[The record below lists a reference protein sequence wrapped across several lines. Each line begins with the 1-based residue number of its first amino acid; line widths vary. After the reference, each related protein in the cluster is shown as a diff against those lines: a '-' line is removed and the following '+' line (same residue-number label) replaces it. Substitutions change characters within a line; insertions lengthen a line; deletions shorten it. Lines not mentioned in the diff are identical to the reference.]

1 MSLVVEQRLG
11 RLQQLI
17 LALLWGEDMYGLEIQ
32 RGVTI
37 YGYEVTSGQLY
48 PALKRLE
55 ENNCVSSFERA
66 GVGAN
71 KKYYRIT
78 ETGKQYLIGNVLDQ
92 IKIIEILAS
101 KKLSSIIIESG
112 LLEVEE
118 GGTMVEFSDLR
129 FRDITLALSRR
140 LGSHGR
146 YIIVA
151 EDEREAERLEKW
163 VKIEGI
169 DDRARVVRTGD
180 KSVEIEPDSVDLAL
194 ILFRMHLDDSAWIL
208 SEAKRMI
215 GVEGRIAVFDL
226 LDSGNDFRS
235 DLYGSVL
242 PRHSRMGVIMDE
254 LHAVIAENGL
264 NIKEERIQKG
274 LIFMF
279 LGKAA

>member
-101 KKLSSIIIESG
+101 KKLSGIIIESG

-264 NIKEERIQKG
+264 NVKEERIQKG

>member
-101 KKLSSIIIESG
+101 KKLSGIIIESG

-118 GGTMVEFSDLR
+118 GDTVVEFSDLR

-208 SEAKRMI
+208 SEAKRII

-254 LHAVIAENGL
+254 LHAAIAENGL

>member
-66 GVGAN
+66 GIGAN

-101 KKLSSIIIESG
+101 KKLSGIIIESG

-118 GGTMVEFSDLR
+118 GDTVVEFSDLR

-208 SEAKRMI
+208 SEAKRII

-242 PRHSRMGVIMDE
+242 PRHSRMGVIKDE
-254 LHAVIAENGL
+254 LHAAIAENGL
-264 NIKEERIQKG
+264 KIMEEKIQRG
-274 LIFMF
+274 LVFMF